1 MSLARTAVTPS
12 VVTVGGLLPAD
23 MLTRIADGKE
33 LVGSA
38 PADYRLFGPRD
49 TVRDAA
55 ERSWSALR
63 GNWTALRDALEKEGA
78 DENGGVQATGITR
91 RFWLLP
97 LLDELKFGHLPA
109 VPAGG
114 LPSADGEKHFPVS
127 HHWEHVPV
135 HLLGWNTPLDVKTEG
150 VARSA
155 PQSMMQEYLNR
166 SGPGTLW
173 GVLTNGRLLRLLRD
187 SSSLVGA
194 SYIEF
199 DLQSIFDGDHF
210 SEFQLLWRLLHQSRF
225 DVRTTGAEA
234 ADPDEP
240 AAAAPNP
247 ANCWLEKWRTE
258 AIASGTRALDQL
270 REGVEKA
277 LVTLGT
283 GFIKDPANRALRERL
298 HQQDVTVDLLHR
310 ALLRLAYR
318 LLFLFVAE
326 DRDVLIPADADPAA
340 RDRYERYFSSAKLRR
355 LANRRRGGPHGDQW
369 QGLRLVLDGLGK
381 EGGLPTLG
389 LPALGGLFEPTED
402 DTVLDGWELSNQAL
416 FSAIRSLS
424 VVDDKKL
431 GRPRPVDYRH
441 LGAEELGSIYES
453 LLELVPRR
461 GDDDS
466 FELRTLAGNERKTTG
481 SYYTPAPLI
490 ESLLDSALEP
500 VITDAVKSGTT
511 REEQEAALLSLT
523 VCDPACGSGHFLV
536 AAARRIA
543 KRLAAVREDDPEPPV
558 EAVRHAL
565 REVIGRCV
573 YGVDLNHL
581 AVELA
586 KVSLWIEALDPGKPL
601 TFLDAHIRHGNGLLG
616 TTPKLLAGG
625 LPDDAFKAIEG
636 DDKKWVSGLK
646 KRNKGERLAWLDNLR
661 HNALQGELFETV
673 PLRASNADLAQEAT
687 GITAADSDS
696 LEKVHRQRDRYHKLT
711 TSRKYVE
718 ARKLA
723 DAWCAAFV
731 WPKTREAVPAITTKT
746 LLDLSD
752 DGAPVAAGV
761 DKLIEDLRDAYDF
774 FHWHLEFPEVFRVPE
789 GTGSVDERT
798 GWAGGFSCMLG
809 NPPWER
815 VKLQEQ
821 EYFAS
826 RSKEIAE
833 AANKAAR
840 ERLITAL
847 ATSEHAEER
856 ALAADFAAAK
866 RIAEGTSHLLR
877 DSARFP
883 LAGAGDVNTYAV
895 FAENA
900 SHAIAPL
907 GHFGLVLPTGIA
919 TDATTAPFFS
929 DLVRTARLAAFLD
942 FENEAFLLSRDV
954 DHRVRFCLL
963 TVGGRDVRVREA
975 SFAFGTRYM
984 EDLTA
989 RRFAMPP
996 EEILL
1001 VNPNTGTLPVFR
1013 SRRDAEITLD
1023 IYRRVPV
1030 LIKEG
1035 DPDGNPWGLS
1045 FMTMFHMSND
1055 SHLFRTAEQLEGDG
1069 WELRGNV
1076 FERGEQRYLP
1086 LYEAKMLHHFDH
1098 RLGTYEGQTQAQAN
1112 MGTLPRLTP
1121 EQHDD
1126 PEFVPM
1132 PRYWVP
1138 EFDVPTEKRDKK
1150 GNSIYEMGV
1159 AARLADR
1166 NWDKPWLAGFRK
1178 ICRSTDRRTVL
1189 SFLFPAHGLGDSAN
1203 LMLPTAPGNTAALY
1217 ANTSA
1222 LVLDYVLRQKMAG
1235 TNLNFFQFEQLAV
1248 LTPEAYDQLGPDGTG
1263 DLGTWITKRAV
1274 ELVVTDRSM
1283 VPFAD
1288 EFGHSQVPF
1297 HWDEARR
1304 ALIRAELDAV
1314 FFRLYGLDRDELKHV
1329 METFPIVKREDLA
1342 AHGTYR
1348 TKDLILD
1355 VYDRMAEAERSGTP
1369 YRTLIDPP
1377 PGHGPRH
1384 PAKSSAN

>member
-1 MSLARTAVTPS
+1 MSLARTVVTPS

-78 DENGGVQATGITR
+78 YENKSVQATGITR

-97 LLDELKFGHLPA
+97 LVDELKFGHLPA

-127 HHWEHVPV
+127 HHWEHVPL
-135 HLLGWNTPLDVKTEG
+135 HLLGWNTSLDVKTEG

-225 DVRTTGAEA
+225 DVRAAGAV
-234 ADPDEP
+234 ADEPDE
-240 AAAAPNP
+240 ATAAAPNP

-326 DRDVLIPADADPAA
+326 DRDVLIPADADPVA

-355 LANRRRGGPHGDQW
+355 LANRRRGDPHGDQW

-381 EGGLPTLG
+381 EGGLPALG

-402 DTVLDGWELSNQAL
+402 DAVLDGWELSNQAL

-511 REEQEAALLSLT
+511 RDEQEAALLSLT

-565 REVIGRCV
+565 RDVIGRCV

-586 KVSLWIEALDPGKPL
+586 KVSLWIEALDPGKAL

-636 DDKKWVSGLK
+636 DDRKWVSGLK
-646 KRNKGERLAWLDNLR
+646 KRNKAERLAWLDNLK
-661 HNALQGELFETV
+661 HGALQGELFETV
-673 PLRASNADLAQEAT
+673 ALRASNDGLGREAT
-687 GITAADSDS
+687 DITDADSGS
-696 LEKVHRQRDRYHKLT
+696 LEAVHQQRDRYRKLT
-711 TSRKYVE
+711 TSTEYVA

-731 WPKTREAVPAITTKT
+731 WPKAPEAVPAITTKT

-752 DGAPVAAGV
+752 GGAPVADGV
-761 DKLIEDLRDAYDF
+761 EELIEDLRDAYDF

-789 GTGSVDERT
+789 KPKPGSVDERT
-798 GWAGGFSCMLG
+798 GWTGGFSCVLG

-821 EYFAS
+821 EFFAS
-826 RSKEIAE
+826 RSKDIAE

-847 ATSEHAEER
+847 ATSEHPEER

-975 SFAFGTRYM
+975 SFSFGTRYM
-984 EDLTA
+984 EDLAA

-1076 FERGEQRYLP
+1076 FEREEQRYLP

-1098 RLGTYEGQTQAQAN
+1098 RLGTYAGQTQAQAN
-1112 MGTLPRLTP
+1112 VGTLPRLTP

-1126 PEFVPM
+1126 PDFVPM
-1132 PRYWVP
+1132 PRYWAP

-1150 GNSIYEMGV
+1150 NKIIYEMG
-1159 AARLADR
+1159 AASRLRDR
-1166 NWDKPWLAGFRK
+1166 KWPNRWLMGWRDIARA
-1178 ICRSTDRRTVL
+1178 TDTRTMMNSVL
-1189 SFLFPAHGLGDSAN
+1189 PRYAVGHTNPVMFPANSGAAALLQACFGSFVFDYTIRQKIAGTHLTYGYLYQLPIPRREDITDEKSGWISTRVTELSYTSHDMADYARDLGD
-1203 LMLPTAPGNTAALY
+1203 
-1217 ANTSA
+1217 
-1222 LVLDYVLRQKMAG
+1222 
-1235 TNLNFFQFEQLAV
+1235 E
-1248 LTPEAYDQLGPDGTG
+1248 GPPFR
-1263 DLGTWITKRAV
+1263 WNV
-1274 ELVVTDRSM
+1274 E
-1283 VPFAD
+1283 
-1288 EFGHSQVPF
+1288 
-1297 HWDEARR
+1297 RR
-1304 ALIRAELDAV
+1304 ALLRAELDAA
-1314 FFRLYGLDRDELKHV
+1314 FFHLYGLERDDIAYV

-1348 TKDLILD
+1348 TKYLILD

-1384 PAKSSAN
+1384 PAKTSAI

>member
-1 MSLARTAVTPS
+1 MSLAKTAVTPS

-23 MLTRIADGKE
+23 MLTRISDGKE
-33 LVGSA
+33 LVGSK

-63 GNWTALRDALEKEGA
+63 GNWTALQDALEKEGA
-78 DENGGVQATGITR
+78 HDNAGVQATGITR

-97 LLDELKFGHLPA
+97 LFEELKFGHLPGVA
-109 VPAGG
+109 AGG
-114 LPSADGEKHFPVS
+114 LPSVDGEKHFPVS
-127 HHWEHVPV
+127 HAREHVPV
-135 HLLGWNTPLDVKTEG
+135 HLLGWNTALDTRTQG
-150 VARSA
+150 VTASA

-173 GVLTNGRLLRLLRD
+173 GVLTNGRVLRLLRD

-194 SYIEF
+194 SYVEF
-199 DLQSIFDGDHF
+199 DLQAIFDGDRF
-210 SEFQLLWRLLHQSRF
+210 SDFQLLWRLLHQSRF
-225 DVRTTGAEA
+225 DVQGGEGSEEA
-234 ADPDEP
+234 PK
-240 AAAAPNP
+240 P
-247 ANCWLEKWRTE
+247 ANCWLEQWRTE
-258 AIASGTRALDQL
+258 AVASGTRALEQL
-270 REGVEKA
+270 REGVERA

-283 GFIKDPANRALRERL
+283 GFMKNPANRELRELL
-298 HQQDVTVDLLHR
+298 HQREVTVEQLHR

-326 DRDVLIPADADPAA
+326 DRDVLIPADTDPDA

-355 LANRRRGGPHGDQW
+355 LAGRRRGGPHGDQW
-369 QGLRLVLDGLGK
+369 QALRLVLDGLGR
-381 EGGLPTLG
+381 EGGLPQLG
-389 LPALGGLFEPTED
+389 LPALGGLFEET
-402 DTVLDGWELSNQAL
+402 DTDRVLNDWELSNEKL

-466 FELRTLAGNERKTTG
+466 FVLRTLAGNERKTTG
-481 SYYTPAPLI
+481 SYYTPSSLI
-490 ESLLDSALEP
+490 ESLLDSALDP
-500 VITDAVKSGTT
+500 VIDEAVKSGTT
-511 REEQEAALLSLT
+511 REEQEAALLAVT

-536 AAARRIA
+536 AAARRVA
-543 KRLAAVREDDPEPPV
+543 KRLAAVRTDDPEPPV
-558 EAVRHAL
+558 EEVRHAL
-565 REVIGRCV
+565 RDVIGRCI
-573 YGVDLNHL
+573 YGVDLNPM

-625 LPDDAFKAIEG
+625 LPDEAFKPIEG
-636 DDKKWVSGLK
+636 DDRKWVSALK
-646 KRNKGERLAWLDNLR
+646 KRNKEERAAWLANLK
-661 HNALQGELFETV
+661 HGVMQGELFGDV
-673 PLRASNADLAQEAT
+673 PLRASNSGLARKTSGISAAPSDTLEA
-687 GITAADSDS
+687 
-696 LEKVHRQRDRYHKLT
+696 VHEQRDRYAELT
-711 TSRKYVE
+711 TSPEYIK
-718 ARKLA
+718 ARELA

-731 WPKTREAVPAITTKT
+731 WTKAPGAVSAITTRS

-752 DGAPVAAGV
+752 GATVVADGVTDEIVRLQEAF
-761 DKLIEDLRDAYDF
+761 DF
-774 FHWHLEFPEVFRVPE
+774 FHWHLEFPEIFRVPDGE
-789 GTGSVDERT
+789 GTESLDERT

-821 EYFAS
+821 EFFAQ
-826 RSKEIAE
+826 RSEGIAK

-847 ATSEHAEER
+847 ATSEEPAERE
-856 ALAADFAAAK
+856 LAEDFAAAK
-866 RIAEGTSHLLR
+866 RLAEGTSHLLR
-877 DSARFP
+877 DSGRFP

-900 SHAIAPL
+900 SHAVAPL
-907 GHFGLVLPTGIA
+907 GRLGLVLPTGIA

-929 DLVRTARLAAFLD
+929 DLVRTSRLAAFLD
-942 FENEAFLLSRDV
+942 FENEAFILSRDV
-954 DHRVRFCLL
+954 HHSVRFCLL

-984 EDLTA
+984 EDLPE

-1013 SRRDAEITLD
+1013 SRRDAEITLG

-1030 LIKEG
+1030 LIREG
-1035 DPDGNPWGLS
+1035 DPNGNPWGLS

-1055 SHLFRTAEQLEGDG
+1055 SHLFRTHQQLTDDN
-1069 WELRGNV
+1069 WELKGNV
-1076 FERGEQRYLP
+1076 FERGGQRYLP

-1098 RLGTYEGQTQAQAN
+1098 RLGTYEGQTEAQAN

-1126 PEFVPM
+1126 PDFMPM

-1138 EFDVPTEKRDKK
+1138 ECDVPTEKRDKK
-1150 GNSIYEMGV
+1150 GNVIHEMGV
-1159 AARLADR
+1159 ASRLSDR
-1166 NWDKPWLAGFRK
+1166 NWPHRWLLGWRNIA
-1178 ICRSTDRRTVL
+1178 RSSDERTMISSTPPYVGIGHSNPL
-1189 SFLFPAHGLGDSAN
+1189 IFPRQADF
-1203 LMLPTAPGNTAALY
+1203 APVIHAIF
-1217 ANTSA
+1217 SSHIF
-1222 LVLDYVLRQKMAG
+1222 DYVIRQKIAG
-1235 TNLNFFQFEQLAV
+1235 TNLTFGYLYQLPV
-1248 LTPEAYDQLGPDGTG
+1248 PRPEELDTGSRDTQSNQWTWVANRTIELIYTAYDLAAFAKDQGFSGP
-1263 DLGTWITKRAV
+1263 
-1274 ELVVTDRSM
+1274 
-1283 VPFAD
+1283 PFR
-1288 EFGHSQVPF
+1288 
-1297 HWDEARR
+1297 WDNDRR
-1304 ALIRAELDAV
+1304 ALLRAELDAA
-1314 FFRLYGLDRDELKHV
+1314 FFHLYGITRGDVDHV
-1329 METFPIVKREDLA
+1329 METFPIVKRKDITA
-1342 AHGTYR
+1342 YGTYR

-1355 VYDRMAEAERSGTP
+1355 VYDRMAEAQKSGTA
-1369 YRTLIDPP
+1369 YQTILDPP
-1377 PGHGPRH
+1377 PGRGPRH
-1384 PAKSSAN
+1384 PVRTNST